1 MLGHFRAAKD
11 VPSANPSHLW
21 ELLLAHRTEGGR
33 AEREEEEG
41 GYSMEGGKDSRE
53 EGRENEWGED
63 TNGSLGKGSGARGAS
78 TSRDD
83 DYLRGRAD
91 GTTEAAEDV
100 RGWKEATQRQGR
112 SGGLKVSVMRKG
124 GRKRQAGDGDGAV
137 NFTEQIRG
145 DENGSDKARRQRAR
159 GNDGDNGVMAPP
171 QSAAGAAHGG
181 GGGAV

>member
-1 MLGHFRAAKD
+1 
-11 VPSANPSHLW
+11 
-21 ELLLAHRTEGGR
+21 
-33 AEREEEEG
+33 
-41 GYSMEGGKDSRE
+41 MEGGKDSRE

-91 GTTEAAEDV
+91 RTTEVAEDV

-145 DENGSDKARRQRAR
+145 DDDGSDKARRQCAR
-159 GNDGDNGVMAPP
+159 GNDGDNGVMSPP

-181 GGGAV
+181 GGDAVRFWCRGDAASMHGTIALATMVLEAALPGGGLVQGTFWS